1 MDMTAQHAQTN
12 NKTGLTVNPTLPEMY
27 VPTQTAEATVTTRHR
42 HRHKGVLQ
50 HTAALKAATEVH
62 RLTVNRTETTE
73 AATMIPTV
81 SQAEATAIQ
90 VPTASRAEVTAT
102 RAHTASQAE
111 VTAIQAH
118 TVSQAEATAAGANP
132 HQAEATAVL
141 PVLKIVQK
149 VTEEDNE
156 IKIKPD

>member
-27 VPTQTAEATVTTRHR
+27 VPTQTAEATVTTKHR

-50 HTAALKAATEVH
+50 HTAARKAATEVH

-73 AATMIPTV
+73 AATMTPTV
-81 SQAEATAIQ
+81 SQ
-90 VPTASRAEVTAT
+90 AEVTAT

-111 VTAIQAH
+111 VT
-118 TVSQAEATAAGANP
+118 TAGANP

-141 PVLKIVQK
+141 PVLKIVRK